1 MEGAIIIVDAPD
13 LRASVTTPFD
23 RSPWLIMPRLADPPT
38 PLFICGS
45 RCRLVALPESPDGS
59 GGHAC
64 GRAAPGCLLNP
75 KRLAGGNATGG
86 EARQRAG
93 QDATVRAALPNK
105 EMYSGSLMTSA
116 AQRSQYP
123 MAWLA
128 TPAWPVR
135 SPPHDAATAKRGG
148 REYSGSMARRACL
161 LYAAKRVGRRLVG
174 SAA

>member
-93 QDATVRAALPNK
+93 QDATVHAALPNK
-105 EMYSGSLMTSA
+105 ANVQRQSDPRSA
-116 AQRSQYP
+116 PQRSHG
-123 MAWLA
+123 LA
-128 TPAWPVR
+128 SYACLAPWPVR
-135 SPPHDAATAKRGG
+135 SPLMMPPRRNEHETDGKPKR
-148 REYSGSMARRACL
+148 AVFL
-161 LYAAKRVGRRLVG
+161 P
-174 SAA
+174 